1 MYTIKAVSE
10 LTGLS
15 TRTLRYYDEIGLLHP
30 SNYNEAGYRLYS
42 EQDIEQLQHIMI
54 YKNMQLPLD
63 QIKSVLQETSSI
75 EETLKNHLHY
85 LQHQQTRIAKQIKL
99 IEKQLGGIE
108 MSQEEKF
115 SQLKADTLSEI
126 NAKYGE
132 ELAQKYTSDQIQAQ
146 HQHFENLTQNEYQSA
161 QTAEATLFS
170 LLKTIETQN
179 LPIEHPTAEQAFL
192 AHQSW
197 LKHMVPNYSTVY
209 HQQLADLYIQD
220 SRFNTYYQQY
230 AGEQAP
236 YILNKLIKH
245 YT

>member
-1 MYTIKAVSE
+1 MYTIKAVSQ

-42 EQDIEQLQHIMI
+42 EQDIEQLQQIMI
-54 YKNMQLPLD
+54 YKNMQLPLE

-85 LQHQQTRIAKQIKL
+85 LEHQQNNIAKQIKL

-108 MSQEEKF
+108 VSQEEKF
-115 SQLKADTLSEI
+115 SQLKADTLTEI

-132 ELAQKYTSDQIQAQ
+132 ELIQKYTSDQIKAQ
-146 HQHFENLTQNEYQSA
+146 HEHFKNLTQDEYQSA
-161 QTAEATLFS
+161 QTAEAKLFS
-170 LLKTIETQN
+170 LLKTIEEQA

-197 LKHMVPNYSTVY
+197 LKHMVPHYSTDY

-220 SRFNTYYQQY
+220 SRFSAYYQQY

-236 YILNKLIKH
+236 YTLNKLIKH